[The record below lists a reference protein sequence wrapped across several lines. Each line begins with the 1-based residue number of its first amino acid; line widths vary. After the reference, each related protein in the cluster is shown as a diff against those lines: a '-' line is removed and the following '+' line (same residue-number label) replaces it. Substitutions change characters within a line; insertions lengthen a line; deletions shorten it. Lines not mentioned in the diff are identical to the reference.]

1 MVRVEWAFED
11 KFGTVGDSK
20 VFETEEEADTFI
32 DKLFSEKENEIL
44 ELKKEIDKNEKDSSL
59 Y

>member
-11 KFGTVGDSK
+11 KFGIVGDSK
-20 VFETEEEADTFI
+20 IFETEEEADTFI

-44 ELKKEIDKNEKDSSL
+44 ELKKFIKKREIDKNGI
-59 Y
+59 

>member
-20 VFETEEEADTFI
+20 IFETEEEADTFI

-44 ELKKEIDKNEKDSSL
+44 ELKKEIDKNEI
-59 Y
+59 